1 MAIDLS
7 RFAGAFFEESFEH
20 LASMERLLVDLDMG
34 RPDPESLNAIFRAAH
49 SVKGGAGIFGFQS
62 LAELTHVLESLLDRM
77 RKGGIAPSKR
87 MVDLVLSTCDVMRT
101 HVSKLQAGGTPD
113 DAAAARA
120 KRLLEVFAEN
130 PEAGGADS
138 KNSEGKRFRVRIA
151 LDPVSF
157 PDEASVDRL
166 VEDIGGAG
174 KVNVI
179 SKGAGDGSGA
189 PLTFDIETSVDLD
202 EFRDSLEFLV
212 SAEAIEI
219 EPADVS
225 GGAGAKPGPAA
236 AAISVQAE
244 APVQVESPK
253 SDDASNE
260 LYGFFEPLPSVPKA
274 DSAPSLSDPAPAM
287 PAEPEPVRSGESR
300 STSDRRSGVDR
311 RSGGDRRAE
320 AEGFGAGVLDGSSIR
335 INVEKVDQLVNLV
348 GELVIAQS
356 MVTQAARSVSSGEDA
371 RLLNGLVQLER
382 NTRDLQE
389 AVLAIRMLPI
399 GFVFNRFPR
408 VVRDLAE
415 RFGKRVRLEM
425 SGEETELDKGLIE
438 RIADPLTHLV
448 RNALDHGIELPQD
461 RKNKGKSAE
470 GVLSLSATHQAG
482 AIIITVADDGAGI
495 DRDKIIAKGR
505 VLGFP
510 VSEDMSDQ
518 ELFQFIFAPGFTTAT
533 TVTDVSGRGV
543 GMDVVKRNVSAL
555 GGRIEIESTPERGT
569 TIKVRLPLTLAIID
583 GMSVRVRD
591 QIYIVPLAQIA
602 ESLQPSQDQLR
613 TVNGRLVV
621 DVRDEY
627 LPVVS
632 LAEFLGIRADR
643 GDDAQSVLVV
653 LETEQG
659 RAAVRVD
666 ELVGQQQVVLKSIEA
681 NYRKVPGISGATI
694 MGDGRVAFILDVSAI
709 VGAVDAAKA
718 ARVETPA

>member
-20 LASMERLLVDLDMG
+20 LASMERLLVDLDMN

-62 LAELTHVLESLLDRM
+62 LAELTHVLESMLDRM
-77 RKGGIAPSKR
+77 RKGEIAPSKR

-101 HVSKLQAGGTPD
+101 HVSKLQAGGIPD

-130 PEAGGADS
+130 PEAGGADGKATDS
-138 KNSEGKRFRVRIA
+138 KRYRVRIE

-157 PDEASVDRL
+157 PDESSVDRL
-166 VEDIGGAG
+166 VADIGGAG
-174 KVNVI
+174 RVTVI
-179 SKGAGDGSGA
+179 TKGVGDGSGT
-189 PLTFDIETSVDLD
+189 PLTFDIDTNVELD

-219 EPADVS
+219 EPSDSV
-225 GGAGAKPGPAA
+225 GGGTLPPEPPTVDQVPA
-236 AAISVQAE
+236 QTE
-244 APVQVESPK
+244 ARSPTEETK
-253 SDDASNE
+253 SEDASNE
-260 LYGFFEPLPSVPKA
+260 LYGFFEPLPSVAKTE
-274 DSAPSLSDPAPAM
+274 PAPAA
-287 PAEPEPVRSGESR
+287 PADPEPVRTGDQRRSSDRRSGA
-300 STSDRRSGVDR
+300 DRRSGVDR
-311 RSGGDRRAE
+311 RTE
-320 AEGFGAGVLDGSSIR
+320 AESLGLGALDGSSIR

-356 MVTQAARSVSSGEDA
+356 MVSQAARSIADGEDA
-371 RLLNGLVQLER
+371 GLLNGLGQLER

-389 AVLAIRMLPI
+389 AVMAIRMLPI

-408 VVRDLAE
+408 LVRDLAE

-461 RKNKGKSAE
+461 RKSKGKPPE

-533 TVTDVSGRGV
+533 AVTDVSGRGV

-569 TIKVRLPLTLAIID
+569 AIRVRLPLTLAIID
-583 GMSVRVRD
+583 GMSIRVRD
-591 QIYIVPLAQIA
+591 QIYIVPLSQIA
-602 ESLQPSQDQLR
+602 ESLQPSQDQLK

-621 DVRDEY
+621 DVRNEY

-632 LAEFLGIRADR
+632 LAQFLGIHADQA
-643 GDDAQSVLVV
+643 DDAQSVLVV

-666 ELVGQQQVVLKSIEA
+666 ELVGQQQVVLKSLEA
-681 NYRKVPGISGATI
+681 NYRKVHGISGATI

-709 VGAVDAAKA
+709 VGATDAAKA
-718 ARVETPA
+718 VRAETVA

>member
-7 RFAGAFFEESFEH
+7 RFAGAFFEECFEH
-20 LASMERLLVDLDMG
+20 LAAMERLLVDLDMG
-34 RPDPESLNAIFRAAH
+34 RPDPEALNAIFRAAH

-77 RKGGIAPSKR
+77 RKGELAPSKR

-101 HVSKLQAGGTPD
+101 HVSTLQGGGTPD
-113 DAAAARA
+113 EEAAARA

-130 PEAGGADS
+130 PDAANVEGGGA
-138 KNSEGKRFRVRIA
+138 GTKRYRVRIA
-151 LDPVSF
+151 LDRASF
-157 PDEASVDRL
+157 PDESSVERL
-166 VEDIGGAG
+166 LEDIGGAG
-174 KVNVI
+174 RIALV
-179 SKGAGDGSGA
+179 SKRIDEGDGESR
-189 PLTFDIETSVDLD
+189 LTFDIETSVELD

-212 SAEAIEI
+212 SAESIEI
-219 EPADVS
+219 DTAEDAVPQAEPSKPEEQIPAQAIDVPVE
-225 GGAGAKPGPAA
+225 ATQAKPG
-236 AAISVQAE
+236 
-244 APVQVESPK
+244 
-253 SDDASNE
+253 DASE
-260 LYGFFEPLPSVPKA
+260 DAYGFFDPLPAK
-274 DSAPSLSDPAPAM
+274 PASEPVATA
-287 PAEPEPVRSGESR
+287 PAEPEPAPVNDARQA
-300 STSDRRSGVDR
+300 SDRRSGADR
-311 RSGGDRRAE
+311 RTGIDRRAE
-320 AEGFGAGVLDGSSIR
+320 SEGIGAGVLDGSSIR

-356 MVTQAARSVSSGEDA
+356 MVSQAARGLENGEDA
-371 RLLNGLVQLER
+371 GLLNGLGQLER

-389 AVLAIRMLPI
+389 AVMAIRMLPI

-461 RKNKGKSAE
+461 RTKKGKPAE
-470 GVLSLSATHQAG
+470 GVLSLSASHQAG
-482 AIIITVADDGAGI
+482 AIIITVTDDGAGI

-505 VLGFP
+505 LLGFP

-518 ELFQFIFAPGFTTAT
+518 ELFQLIFAPGFTTAT
-533 TVTDVSGRGV
+533 SVTDVSGRGV

-555 GGRIEIESTPERGT
+555 GGRIEIDSAPETGT
-569 TIKVRLPLTLAIID
+569 SIKVRLPLTLAIID

-602 ESLQPSQDQLR
+602 ESLQPSQDQLK
-613 TVNGRLVV
+613 TVNGREVV
-621 DVRDEY
+621 DVRSEY
-627 LPVVS
+627 LPVIS
-632 LAEFLGIRADR
+632 LAGFLGIPSNTE
-643 GDDAQSVLVV
+643 DDAQSVLVV
-653 LETEQG
+653 LETERG

-666 ELVGQQQVVLKSIEA
+666 ELVGQQQVVLKSLEA
-681 NYRKVPGISGATI
+681 NYRKVHGLSGATI

-709 VGAVDAAKA
+709 VGATDASRSPSAEA
-718 ARVETPA
+718 VA